1 MQEDPTHKCKGCNN
15 VKGCITCVDGSE
27 YAHIEECNITGI
39 KSKKATGKL
48 KELVD
53 NVTEKGL
60 AEAREQL
67 QELVN
72 GGLDEEINRYIEQ
85 HSSELP
91 GYFDLRRIA
100 RHFFVFGLNKSMQK
114 ESQLDSPDFKAA
126 LEKKIREAQD
136 WTYIEE
142 EGGSCPLNEEFGAA
156 DLEEFAEWGA
166 SWMRDQMMKDAV
178 DFTFTRCCS
187 AQLDMDLHAKG
198 LDYGDEVKLVI
209 IKKE

>member
-1 MQEDPTHKCKGCNN
+1 MTDKEKLDKLVAEIERRLLPTVRDKHYDEWEEGGNNALINILSFYNSMQEEPA
-15 VKGCITCVDGSE
+15 SE
-27 YAHIEECNITGI
+27 
-39 KSKKATGKL
+39 
-48 KELVD
+48 
-53 NVTEKGL
+53 
-60 AEAREQL
+60 
-67 QELVN
+67 
-72 GGLDEEINRYIEQ
+72 
-85 HSSELP
+85 
-91 GYFDLRRIA
+91 
-100 RHFFVFGLNKSMQK
+100 
-114 ESQLDSPDFKAA
+114 DFKIA
-126 LEKKIREAQD
+126 LEKKVREAQD